1 MGMDGRLTRSI
12 LTILVAVFL
21 FFIGIG
27 ILKWAFSKVLPVVL
41 VIGVIYVVYRLAT
54 GKKIF

>member
-1 MGMDGRLTRSI
+1 MDGRLTRSI